1 MILQEELLLQDFME
15 RKEAEFSEHLL
26 TLCQACQGSS
36 QVFLSRFCPVL
47 FAGPASEVRSQ
58 LILPA
63 SPAQPKHAIKEIF

>member
-36 QVFLSRFCPVL
+36 RSFRVDSVPCFSQALHPRCGPSSYFLL
-47 FAGPASEVRSQ
+47 HQHSQ
-58 LILPA
+58 NMP
-63 SPAQPKHAIKEIF
+63 